1 MAVFIHLKRS
11 VVWFGA
17 ALAVLM
23 GLLSVWFHRRLLHY
37 DRLSLWDSDLV
48 AFSKMA
54 YQPGLMILAV
64 GWVGVTIA
72 GPSNQLLCGPLTR
85 EAPHLHNNVNFVP
98 SNTIKHPSMKIMTL
112 A

>member
-1 MAVFIHLKRS
+1 
-11 VVWFGA
+11 
-17 ALAVLM
+17 M
-23 GLLSVWFHRRLLHY
+23 GLLSVRFRRRLLYY

-72 GPSNQLLCGPLTR
+72 GPSNQLLCGPLHEKLLTC
-85 EAPHLHNNVNFVP
+85 
-98 SNTIKHPSMKIMTL
+98 TIMSISFLQIPLSIR